1 MCVNRLIPL
10 GIQQGAGPSLDM
22 KRVSTDP
29 CDTEGCTNGDA
40 TERRSAYAKASAYA
54 EASAFAEATADRTSD
69 KLRESSGWNRLRRGY
84 GGSSALLEYAVMH
97 NDEAEAARLRAE
109 LCRLVEKV

>member
-1 MCVNRLIPL
+1 MSN
-10 GIQQGAGPSLDM
+10 
-22 KRVSTDP
+22 RVSS
-29 CDTEGCTNGDA
+29 DTVEGCRNGDA

-54 EASAFAEATADRTSD
+54 EASACALYATADKTVRQV
-69 KLRESSGWNRLRRGY
+69 

-97 NDEAEAARLRAE
+97 DDEAEAARLRAE